1 MALSRYTSPWKL
13 SVVTNALGELGY
25 LANDACESLG
35 YADAAKT
42 ISVKVRDAHKGT
54 LGEFLGC
61 YQNGNTSLAALEAIS
76 RQLGLSVYNA
86 SRLMVLREPGFYA
99 LVFKSRQP
107 YAEAVQ
113 DWVFE
118 DVLPSIRKTG
128 SYSCRTPEQ
137 QAATIL
143 ETIRTYV
150 DPAAQ
155 IEVLTKF
162 DRPWFSQDDLGGV
175 IGYKW
180 PRQSVQYHAKQSGDE
195 AWQYRCQ
202 LEPNCPRF
210 LRYKRFCGAQVV
222 LRTLLRSNMASTRAY
237 RTHALNDA
245 LPAVFAGRRALP
257 P

>member
-1 MALSRYTSPWKL
+1 MALSRFTSPWKL

-25 LANDACESLG
+25 LANDAGRSLG
-35 YADAAKT
+35 HPRPASI
-42 ISVKVRDAHKGT
+42 ISEKIDERHK
-54 LGEFLGC
+54 C
-61 YQNGNTSLAALEAIS
+61 PLAAFLSPSGIPNNSGATLEAIA
-76 RQLGLSVYNA
+76 RQLGLSVYHA

-99 LVFKSRQP
+99 LIFTSAMPHAKAFQN
-107 YAEAVQ
+107 
-113 DWVFE
+113 WIFE
-118 DVLPSIRKTG
+118 EVLPSIRKTG
-128 SYSCRTPEQ
+128 SYACRSPERE
-137 QAATIL
+137 AATIL

-155 IEVLTKF
+155 IEVLMKF

-175 IGYKW
+175 IGYAW

-245 LPAVFAGRRALP
+245 LPPVFAGALP
-257 P
+257 Q

>member
-1 MALSRYTSPWKL
+1 MALSRFTSPWKL
-13 SVVTNALGELGY
+13 SVVTNVLGELGY
-25 LANDACESLG
+25 LANDAGRSLG
-35 YADAAKT
+35 HPRPASI
-42 ISVKVRDAHKGT
+42 ISEKIDERHKCP
-54 LGEFLGC
+54 LVEFLGC
-61 YQNGNTSLAALEAIS
+61 SGIPNTSNAALEAIA

-99 LVFKSRQP
+99 LIFTSAMPHAKAFQN
-107 YAEAVQ
+107 
-113 DWVFE
+113 WIFE
-118 DVLPSIRKTG
+118 EVLPSIRKTG
-128 SYSCRTPEQ
+128 SYACRSPERE
-137 QAATIL
+137 AATIL

-155 IEVLTKF
+155 IEVLMKF

-175 IGYKW
+175 IGYAW

-210 LRYKRFCGAQVV
+210 LRYRRFCGAQVV

-245 LPAVFAGRRALP
+245 LPPVFAGRQAIAS
-257 P
+257 